1 MGYFGSRIYWEEDK
15 AENRFLLSNFELV
28 LLNLNCSNVSI
39 LSQNGGG
46 RWVLLSPPD
55 VGEGRGGGRGRRM
68 VAYHNQSS
76 DYPLGK
82 KLWYFLNNSVCGE
95 ASPSPSNRG
104 SSSASVIVDDDDV
117 EGGEG
122 FGGGGVRSLFPGPTR
137 WSTAAAS
144 RYAQTVRSDN
154 N

>member
-1 MGYFGSRIYWEEDK
+1 MIKFRIGFANPCNK
-15 AENRFLLSNFELV
+15 
-28 LLNLNCSNVSI
+28 VSI